1 MSTML
6 EARVFALERQIDA
19 LLRRRGSPFA
29 LGRTTMNVNDGGAVQ
44 TVQARLNALSV
55 RDKVPL
61 LYGYG
66 MTGSPPIGADL
77 HVAFLD
83 GDPSK
88 AVAIASGHQTYRL
101 RGLGSGDS
109 ALYDSRGHRVW
120 LTSAGITLTG
130 DIAHTGD
137 TATTGNVVH
146 AGNLHVTGEIIAGY
160 GGGDQVGVQTH
171 KHPSTG
177 APPTPGT

>member
-1 MSTML
+1 MSAIL

-19 LLRRRGSPFA
+19 LMRRRGSPFA
-29 LGRTTMNVNDGGAVQ
+29 LARTTTNASDGGAVQ

-55 RDKVPL
+55 RDKIPL
-61 LYGYG
+61 LYGFG
-66 MTGSPPIGADL
+66 VTASPPIGSDL

-101 RGLGSGDS
+101 RGLGAGDS

-120 LTSAGITLTG
+120 LTSAGITIGGNIT
-130 DIAHTGD
+130 HTGD
-137 TATTGNVVH
+137 VVH
-146 AGNLHVTGEIIAGY
+146 TGNLHVTGEIIAGY
-160 GGGDQVGVQTH
+160 GGGDLVGLQTH
-171 KHPSTG
+171 KHPSNG